1 MKSNYKK
8 IAFLI
13 PSLHTGGMERVMCE
27 LLNYFSKKSNLE
39 VYLVLYG
46 KSREV
51 FYDLSDNIFIH
62 KPEFVFDNQFRSLYT
77 FRTVFFIRSTVKTIQ
92 PDSIL
97 SFGELWNNLVLISLI
112 GLKYP
117 VYISDRCKPDK
128 SFGLFQNLLRKWLY
142 PLASGMIAQTEKA
155 KEIYQKA
162 NLNRNIVVIGNP
174 IRDIKQRINIEK
186 EQIIVSVGRLIN
198 TKHFD
203 RLIDVFARINKSDW
217 SLIIV
222 GGDAIKQKNSITLQ
236 QKIDELGLENNIILA
251 GNQKDVE
258 EYLLRAEIFTFT
270 SSSEGFPNVIG
281 EAMSAGL
288 PVVAYDCVAGPS
300 DMIADGQ
307 NGYLIPLFDDAM
319 FEYRLRYL
327 MENEEERQRMGVYA
341 RESIRK
347 FSVENIGED
356 YYKFLLNEN

>member
-1 MKSNYKK
+1 MEIKSKK
-8 IAFLI
+8 IVFLI
-13 PSLHTGGMERVMCE
+13 PSLQPGGMERVMCE
-27 LLNYFSKKSNLE
+27 LLNYFSKKRNLE
-39 VYLVLYG
+39 VHLIIYG
-46 KSREV
+46 KNREV
-51 FYDLSDNIFIH
+51 FYDLSDEISIH
-62 KPEFVFDNQFRSLYT
+62 KPEFDFDDKYRTFHT
-77 FRTVFFIRSTVKTIQ
+77 FRTVFFIRKLVKAIQ
-92 PDSIL
+92 PYSIL

-186 EQIIVSVGRLIN
+186 EHIILSVGRLIN

-203 RLIDVFARINKSDW
+203 RLIDVFARINKPDW
-217 SLIIV
+217 RLIIV
-222 GGDAIKQKNSITLQ
+222 GGDAIKQKNSIALQ
-236 QKIDELGLENNIILA
+236 QKIDDLGIAKNIILA

-258 EYLLRAEIFTFT
+258 EYLLRAEIFAFT

-307 NGYLIPLFDDAM
+307 NGYLIPLFDDKM
-319 FEYRLRYL
+319 FEDRLRYL
-327 MENEEERQRMGVYA
+327 MENEAERQRMGVYA
-341 RESIRK
+341 RERILR
-347 FSVENIGED
+347 FSVESIGEQ
-356 YYKFLLNEN
+356 YYKIFKNV

>member
-1 MKSNYKK
+1 MEIKSKK
-8 IAFLI
+8 IVFLI
-13 PSLHTGGMERVMCE
+13 PSLLPGGMERVMCE
-27 LLNYFSKKSNLE
+27 LLNYFSKKRNLE
-39 VYLVLYG
+39 VHLIIYG
-46 KSREV
+46 KNREV
-51 FYDLSDNIFIH
+51 FYDLSDEISIH
-62 KPEFVFDNQFRSLYT
+62 KPEFDFDDKYRTFHT
-77 FRTVFFIRSTVKTIQ
+77 FRTVFFIRKLVKAIQ
-92 PDSIL
+92 PHSIL

-174 IRDIKQRINIEK
+174 IREIKNGINSDKKHIV
-186 EQIIVSVGRLIN
+186 VSVGRLIN

-203 RLIDVFARINKSDW
+203 HLIDVFARINKPEW
-217 SLIIV
+217 KLIIV
-222 GGDAIKQKNSITLQ
+222 GGDALKQQNSKLLQQQINRMGMQNNILLTGTQKNIET
-236 QKIDELGLENNIILA
+236 
-251 GNQKDVE
+251 
-258 EYLLRAEIFTFT
+258 YLLKASLFAFT

-307 NGYLIPLFDDAM
+307 NGYLIPLFDDKM
-319 FEYRLRYL
+319 FEEKLRYL

-341 RESIRK
+341 RESIQR
-347 FSVENIGED
+347 FSVENIGEQ
-356 YYKFLLNEN
+356 YYKILKNV

>member
-1 MKSNYKK
+1 MEIKSKK
-8 IAFLI
+8 IVFLI
-13 PSLHTGGMERVMCE
+13 PSLQPGGMERVMCE
-27 LLNYFSKKSNLE
+27 LLNYFSKKRNLE
-39 VYLVLYG
+39 VHLIIYG
-46 KSREV
+46 KNREV
-51 FYDLSDNIFIH
+51 FYDLSDEINIH
-62 KPEFVFDNQFRSLYT
+62 KPEFDFDDKYRTFYT
-77 FRTVFFIRSTVKTIQ
+77 FRTVFFIRKLVKAIQ
-92 PDSIL
+92 PHSIL

-186 EQIIVSVGRLIN
+186 EHIILSVGRLIN

-203 RLIDVFARINKSDW
+203 RLIDVFARINKPDW
-217 SLIIV
+217 RLIIV

-236 QKIDELGLENNIILA
+236 QKIDELGFENNIILA

-258 EYLLRAEIFTFT
+258 EYLLRAEIFAFT

-307 NGYLIPLFDDAM
+307 NGFLIPLFDDKM
-319 FEYRLRYL
+319 FEDRLRYL
-327 MENEEERQRMGVYA
+327 MENEAERQRMGIYA
-341 RESIRK
+341 RESILR
-347 FSVENIGED
+347 FSVESIGEQ
-356 YYKFLLNEN
+356 YYKILKNV